1 MSAKSEGRPVFN
13 KMLNTFLKGKVDGII
28 CWKLD
33 RLARNFIDGG
43 KIIDLLQKSVIK
55 EIRTFEG
62 VHLPT
67 DNVLMIAMHFGM
79 ANQYI
84 RDLST
89 NVKRGL
95 RTKLEKGDWLNKAPL
110 GYLNDKL
117 AHKIIVDPIRSKYIV
132 HAFELFSTGKYGHP
146 EVANIL
152 FEEGFRSRGNCKVPK
167 SSIYRILSDSFY
179 YGLMKSGG
187 KLYKGNHTP
196 LISQEL
202 FDTVHGIMQE
212 RLHPKKKTLMFPIRG
227 LIKCSECGCQYTAS
241 RKKGHDYYYCTNG
254 KGICTS
260 KKDYVREND
269 LYEKLLPI
277 LSKLAWDE
285 EEIELLYLASKEDV
299 IRESEYLHGNL
310 NNLKQEE
317 SALIER
323 KNKLLDLFLDSSIP
337 KTSYEEKSIL
347 LENQLLILQKQI
359 SETEYKINS
368 AVSTLEPTKKLFLD
382 CNIWAKEFLTIAP
395 QEKQNFVHEV
405 LWNLS
410 MKDKNILN
418 PQFRSPFLAI
428 ANLPKNA
435 SFSDKLCSPD

>member
-1 MSAKSEGRPVFN
+1 MFV
-13 KMLNTFLKGKVDGII
+13 KGKVDGII

-62 VHLPT
+62 IHLPT

-110 GYLNDKL
+110 GYLNDKIT
-117 AHKIIVDPIRSKYIV
+117 HKIIIDPVRSKYIV
-132 HAFELFSTGKYGHP
+132 HAFELFSTGKYGHK
-146 EVANIL
+146 EISNIL
-152 FEEGFRSRGNCKVPK
+152 FKEGFRSSGNLQVPT
-167 SSIYRILSDSFY
+167 SAIQTILLNSFY
-179 YGLMKSGG
+179 FGLMKTGG
-187 KLYKGNHTP
+187 KLYNGNHTP
-196 LISQEL
+196 IISKALYDKAQE
-202 FDTVHGIMQE
+202 VMQE
-212 RLHPKKKTLMFPIRG
+212 RLHPRKRNLMFPVRG

-260 KKDYVREND
+260 KKDYVREKD

-277 LSKLAWDE
+277 LGKLAWDR
-285 EEIELLYLASKEDV
+285 EEIELLYLASKED
-299 IRESEYLHGNL
+299 ITRESEYLHGNL

-317 SALIER
+317 STLIER

-337 KTSYEEKSIL
+337 KTSYEEKSVL
-347 LENQLLILQKQI
+347 LENELLILQKQI
-359 SETEYKINS
+359 SETKYKIDT

-382 CNIWAKEFLTIAP
+382 CVIWANDFLTLLP
-395 QEKQNFVHEV
+395 DKKQNIVHEV

-410 MKDKNILN
+410 MKNKNIVDYQLK
-418 PQFRSPFLAI
+418 SPYLAI

-435 SFSDKLCSPD
+435 NFHARLTVMVSNM